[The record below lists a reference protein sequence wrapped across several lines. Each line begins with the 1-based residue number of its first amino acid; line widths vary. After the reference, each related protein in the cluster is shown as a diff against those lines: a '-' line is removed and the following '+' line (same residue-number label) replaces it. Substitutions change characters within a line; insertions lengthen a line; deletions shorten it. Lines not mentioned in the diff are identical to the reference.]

1 MRQVKEGKGEG
12 SDVKREQEEGVPKR
26 EAGVV
31 LKREAGGVRRREAGG
46 ALGTWG
52 VVFYR
57 QLAMESVLV
66 TIITNYV
73 V

>member
-12 SDVKREQEEGVPKR
+12 SDLKREQEEGVLKR

-31 LKREAGGVRRREAGG
+31 PKREAGGVLRREAGGVRRREAGG

-52 VVFYR
+52 VV
-57 QLAMESVLV
+57 L
-66 TIITNYV
+66 
-73 V
+73 